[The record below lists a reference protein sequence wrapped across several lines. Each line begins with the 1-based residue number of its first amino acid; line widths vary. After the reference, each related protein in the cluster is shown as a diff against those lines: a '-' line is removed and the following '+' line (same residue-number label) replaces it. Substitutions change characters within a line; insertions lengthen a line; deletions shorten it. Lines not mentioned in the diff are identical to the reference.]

1 MHARPSTRTRLPAL
15 VLSLILSVAAG
26 PAETMAEAFRAA
38 PCEADPAPVT
48 GVTGVTCG
56 HLRVP
61 RSRAPGAEP
70 GWLDLPVAR
79 FEGGDGP
86 PLLYLNGGPGG
97 SVRSGGG
104 QGLASWSELAGAFAQ
119 AGTGDLILMSQRGTD
134 DASADHLRCPELV
147 AYRQALLTDRS
158 LADQREQRSG
168 LQRAIITC
176 RTRAQDH
183 GLDLTAYSVDET
195 VSDILALKQALGI
208 DRWVVYGVSFG
219 GRLALELARRDRAG
233 IAALILDSPDPPG
246 TDTVLHRA
254 RNLDR
259 ALARVAA
266 LCRDDRACRRA
277 TPRLK
282 AAIDR
287 LAMRLAREPVR
298 TTVYLADRDT
308 TVTVTLT
315 ATALIEAI
323 SYTLSHRGTIAR
335 LPYAVAAALD
345 ESFELL
351 GELAA
356 RTAVDSGSVV
366 FGTAASVDCQTFGP
380 GRVARALERDGA
392 DLPAYGPFVRSAAG
406 RARAICD
413 IWLPDQTTPPPPTP
427 VVTDV
432 PALILAGELDPATPL
447 EAADFLAGRLTRA
460 VAMRYRYAAH
470 GVLGQSQCAWA
481 DVAAFLRGDTVASD
495 CDREAERLRFWGP
508 LTR

>member
-1 MHARPSTRTRLPAL
+1 MPARWSTRAHLAAL
-15 VLSLILSVAAG
+15 LLSLALS
-26 PAETMAEAFRAA
+26 AEAVAEDFRAV
-38 PCEADPAPVT
+38 PCEADPSSVA
-48 GVTGVTCG
+48 GVTCG
-56 HLRVP
+56 QLRVP

-79 FEGGDGP
+79 FQGGAGP

-104 QGLASWSELAGAFAQ
+104 QGLATWSELAGAFAQ
-119 AGTGDLILMSQRGTD
+119 AGTGDMILMSQRGTD
-134 DASADHLRCPELV
+134 DGSADHLRCPELA

-158 LADQREQRSG
+158 LADRREQTDG
-168 LQRAIITC
+168 LERAILTC
-176 RTRAQDH
+176 RTRARDH

-219 GRLALELARRDRAG
+219 SRLALELARRDGAG

-246 TDTVLHRA
+246 TDAVLHRA

-259 ALARVAA
+259 ALARAAA
-266 LCRDDRACRRA
+266 LCRDDRPCRRA

-315 ATALIEAI
+315 ATALIEAVG
-323 SYTLSHRGTIAR
+323 YTLSHRSTIAR

-351 GELAA
+351 GDLAA
-356 RTAVDSGSVV
+356 RAAVGSGGVV

-380 GRVARALERDGA
+380 KRVARALERDGA
-392 DLPAYGPFVRSAAG
+392 DLPAYGPFVRAAAG
-406 RARAICD
+406 RARTICAL
-413 IWLPDQTTPPPPTP
+413 WLPDRATPQPPTP
-427 VVTDV
+427 VATDV
-432 PALILAGELDPATPL
+432 ATLILAGALDPATPL

-460 VAMRYRYAAH
+460 TVMRYPYAAH
-470 GVLGQSQCAWA
+470 GVLGQSPCAWA
-481 DVAAFLRGDTVASD
+481 DVTAFLRDNTVASD